1 MKVPAIK
8 NMEHRRIYIAG
19 PMRGRPAFNY
29 PKFNEAE
36 KYLTTAGWLV
46 ENPARIS
53 EKFGTPE
60 QINESP
66 SLLARVVKYELDV
79 VRSCDAIFL
88 LPGWEK
94 SEGARMELVYAIKT
108 GQDVYICDGT
118 AEAISGYIRST
129 FNDAADK
136 LRLAKDQFD
145 RYDGVANMARERADK
160 AKEELDRLTAELTAA
175 KFYMGVA
182 Q

>member
-36 KYLTTAGWLV
+36 KFLTTAGWLV
-46 ENPARIS
+46 ENPARIG

-60 QINESP
+60 QINGDP
-66 SLLARVVKYELDV
+66 ALLARVVQHELDI

-94 SEGARMELVYAIKT
+94 SEGARKELVHAIT
-108 GQDVYICDGT
+108 AGQDVYICDEIT
-118 AEAISGYIRST
+118 QDLIGYIRST
-129 FNDAADK
+129 FNYAFDTWS
-136 LRLAKDQFD
+136 RAKDKAE
-145 RYDGVANMARERADK
+145 RYVGAARIACENADK
-160 AKEELDRLTAELTAA
+160 AKEELDRLMVELSAA
-175 KFYMGVA
+175 KLFVERSK
-182 Q
+182 